1 MLLFEK
7 EHRLERIL
15 AEYKR
20 VAIAFSGGADS
31 SLLAKKALEVL
42 GAENVLLLTARS
54 RLLKQHEID
63 HAAGWLSRHGFGEQV
78 RHQFVELQPLSWEEF
93 VRNPPDRCYLCKLR
107 VYSLFAG
114 ASSRE
119 GMTRLIDG
127 TNEDDMHSAR
137 PGLRA
142 LRELNIGTP
151 LADAGL
157 AKEEVRSL
165 SRDIGLDTWDRP
177 SASCLATR
185 VPDGLHITAE
195 RIALI
200 EKLELQAESIGFKG
214 CRVRLDRESSDK
226 VYIQVQEND
235 VAALAAAAT
244 RSSLIRFFNDSG
256 VKKIFMDLNGR

>member
-7 EHRLERIL
+7 EHRLEQIL
-15 AEYKR
+15 AEYGR

-42 GAENVLLLTARS
+42 GEENVLLLTARS
-54 RLLKQHEID
+54 CLLKQHEID
-63 HAAGWLSRHGFGEQV
+63 HAAGWLSRHGVGEQV
-78 RHQFVELQPLSWEEF
+78 RHQFIDLQPLSWEEF
-93 VRNPPDRCYLCKLR
+93 VRNPLDRCYLCKLR

-114 ASSRE
+114 LRSRE

-142 LRELNIGTP
+142 LRELDIGTP

-185 VPDGLHITAE
+185 VPDGLHITGE

-200 EKLELQAESIGFKG
+200 EKLELQAESMGFKG

-235 VAALAAAAT
+235 VAGLASAAT
-244 RSSLIRFFNDSG
+244 RSALIHFFNDSG
-256 VKKIFMDLNGR
+256 VKKIFMDLSGR